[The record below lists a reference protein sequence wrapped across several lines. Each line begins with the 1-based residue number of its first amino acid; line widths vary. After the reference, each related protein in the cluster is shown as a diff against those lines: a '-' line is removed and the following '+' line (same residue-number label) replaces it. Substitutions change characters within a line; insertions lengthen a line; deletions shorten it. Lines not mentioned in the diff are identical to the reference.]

1 VALRPNGNRVEMPA
15 CSNPEA
21 QALSD
26 AVNTTDL
33 VLLVIVIGVLP
44 AALVFYVVVGILP
57 PWIFSLRHRLGVSML
72 DVLIMRAQSVN
83 AMAVVQILNH
93 ARELGVKELSADD
106 IAQVDKA
113 GANLRPLEE
122 RIRDA
127 RAAGQTVDV
136 LARLR
141 EHDPTSQPPGKKP
154 ADTSKPS
161 EQPPEAEQ

>member
-1 VALRPNGNRVEMPA
+1 MPA
-15 CSNPEA
+15 RFITELA
-21 QALSD
+21 TLSD
-26 AVNTTDL
+26 AVNTTEL

-93 ARELGVKELSADD
+93 AREQGVNELSAED

-113 GANLRPLEE
+113 GANLRPLEA
-122 RIRDA
+122 RLSQARD
-127 RAAGQTVDV
+127 AGQTVDV
-136 LARLR
+136 LALLR
-141 EHDPTSQPPGKKP
+141 EHDPSSQPRRE
-154 ADTSKPS
+154 AASDTSKAD
-161 EQPPEAEQ
+161 EQPPEQEQ